1 MSSADVLSIR
11 PQAPTPVPLAS
22 LMELFSLT
30 AVGGIVG
37 SAEIESVQTTGVTL
51 NSRDVRPGDLYF
63 GVPGVRRHG
72 AEFARQAAERGAV
85 AILTDADGAKL
96 ALSALADASIALP
109 VLVTNVHPRQMMGE
123 VAATV
128 YGTDE
133 RGNASL
139 FGVTGTN
146 GKTSVVYMLA
156 ELLRAAGF
164 TPGLSST
171 AERRIGAEVI
181 ASNLTSPEAPEL
193 HGLLARM
200 REAGVDAV
208 ALEVSAHAIERHRID
223 GVHFDVVAFNNFSQD
238 HLDDFGDMETYFAA
252 KLALFAPEHAARG
265 VVVVDSLYGQRIAR
279 ESQIPVTRLATEFG
293 QQADWH
299 LAITG
304 QTLAGVSFVL
314 QGPTGEHF
322 RGRVPVFGRFMAENA
337 ALALIMLHEAGIP
350 IAQVEAGLENGLIPV
365 YIPGRLEEMTAYT
378 ARGAGDRGPRFYVD
392 YGHTPGSF
400 EAMLNALGEVA
411 PGRVIFMFGADGDR
425 DTTKREEMGR
435 IAGSHADT
443 VIICDYHP
451 RSEPPEQIRAQLLA
465 GARSANHATVLEEAD
480 PRRAV
485 RLAISLA
492 GPSDVIL
499 YAGPGHEDYQEVA
512 GQMIPYSARDE
523 VRGALREAGLLT

>member
-1 MSSADVLSIR
+1 MSSGDALSIR
-11 PQAPTPVPLAS
+11 PKAPTPVPLAS
-22 LMELFSLT
+22 LAERFSLE
-30 AVGGIVG
+30 VHGGASG
-37 SAEIESVQTTGVTL
+37 SSGIDGVSTTGVTL
-51 NSRDVRPGDLYF
+51 DSRDVRPGDLYL
-63 GVPGVRRHG
+63 GVPGALRHG
-72 AEFARQAAERGAV
+72 AEFARQAAELGAAAV
-85 AILTDADGAKL
+85 LTDAEGAEL
-96 ALSALADASIALP
+96 AVAALTNSEIALP
-109 VLVTNVHPRQMMGE
+109 IVVTSLHPRHIAGE
-123 VAATV
+123 VAAVV

-133 RGNASL
+133 RFDAKT
-139 FGVTGTN
+139 FGITGTN

-156 ELLRAAGF
+156 ELLSAAGF

-171 AERRIGAEVI
+171 AERRIGDEVI
-181 ASNLTSPEAPEL
+181 TSNLTSPEAPEL

-200 REAGVDAV
+200 REAGVDGV
-208 ALEVSAHAIERHRID
+208 ALEVSAHAVERHRID

-252 KLALFAPEHAARG
+252 KLALFAPEHAERG
-265 VVVVDSLYGQRIAR
+265 VVVVDSPYGQRIAR

-293 QQADWH
+293 QEADWH
-299 LAITG
+299 LAITR
-304 QTLAGVSFVL
+304 QTLDGVSFVL
-314 QGPTGEHF
+314 QGPAGEHF

-350 IAQVEAGLENGLIPV
+350 IAQVEAGLDGGLIPV
-365 YIPGRLEEMTAYT
+365 YIPGRLEEMT
-378 ARGAGDRGPRFYVD
+378 DHSSDNKPRFYVD
-392 YGHTPGSF
+392 YGHTPGAF
-400 EAMLNALGEVA
+400 EAMLEALGEVA
-411 PGRVIFMFGADGDR
+411 PTRVIFMFGADGDR

-435 IAGSHADT
+435 IAGSLADT

-465 GARSANHATVLEEAD
+465 GARSANHATVIEEGD

-492 GPSDVIL
+492 GPGDVIL